1 MRALEPNS
9 SEWRRH
15 WPLLAAL
22 GVVLL
27 YDAPL
32 LLMHGLGLSMDGL
45 RQYYPAEYVLAH
57 ALRSGTLPFW
67 TPNVQAGFPLFAEG
81 QPGGLYPIN
90 LLALGLLPTP
100 LAHNAIIAVHHL
112 LGVAFTF
119 CWGRTLQIERA
130 AAAWM
135 ALVFALTTW
144 LAGSD
149 ILLIETMT
157 WVPLLFLMAER
168 LVRRGAPR
176 TAWVAVP
183 PLAMQWL
190 GGFPQIALYTAL
202 ATHIY
207 LVVRVCAEPWPWS
220 QRLRTVAAWSAAVLI
235 AVLLAAPQLLPQ
247 YELSQFSIRAA
258 GIQGSLSGEKSL
270 LPPALITLVLPSW
283 LGFFRSAGLGVGIY
297 VGLLPC
303 LVGLAAVINGPR
315 PRWCYPLLAVGLA
328 TTLLAFGHFSPLFPL
343 MRQVPGFAFFRYPS
357 RFLVFTQ
364 FCLVTFFGLGWQRL
378 STDAGAPF
386 DRTLRRLLF
395 AVAALAL
402 LNVAVAHPLLERFR
416 PELTAYAERYT
427 RTHIMTDP
435 YHLQPLSY
443 FQAKISALYGALIAA
458 TSWRH
463 VDAVLP
469 GCVAAVALLVVR
481 WPGVQQWRRA
491 LLGGLVFVDVLVFAG
506 GFHHTEPAALV
517 TTDPPTQRVL
527 AQLIG
532 RPPCR
537 LFWLA
542 EAPAEVL
549 RQERILLT
557 ANYNLISGL
566 PVTGVYAPLGFHA
579 YYRLMDRLGTVDLGF
594 GARPVTP
601 EDVAHDRALLDFL
614 NVGYVLSRQPL
625 NGFSEVAQIE
635 GTWIYR
641 NDRVAPRAFAV
652 DQIEQVPS
660 VAAALTWVKE
670 HPEHLRDTAV
680 LDQPLEVSF
689 ARGDAERSKV
699 SVLAY
704 EPQAVSVAVTAPGSV
719 VLVMSDTYYPG
730 WQARLD
736 GQVTPI
742 YRTHGVFR
750 AVVVPAGTHRVEFQY
765 EPRTFWHGVTIAGIA
780 AALCV
785 AWAVGARR
793 SGAARRLLSKGGFG
807 DNR

>member
-1 MRALEPNS
+1 MRAIEPNS

-32 LLMHGLGLSMDGL
+32 LLMRGLGLSMDGL

-100 LAHNAIIAVHHL
+100 LAHNAIIVVHHL
-112 LGVAFTF
+112 LGLVFTF
-119 CWGRTLQIERA
+119 CWGRTLQIDRA
-130 AAAWM
+130 AAGWM

-149 ILLIETMT
+149 ILLIETTT

-168 LVRRGAPR
+168 LVRRGTPR
-176 TAWVAVP
+176 TAWLAVP

-202 ATHIY
+202 TTHIY
-207 LVVRVCAEPWPWS
+207 LAVRVCAEPWPGS
-220 QRLRTVAAWSAAVLI
+220 QRLRTVAAWSAAMLI

-258 GIQGSLSGEKSL
+258 GIPGSLSGEKSL

-283 LGFFRSAGLGVGIY
+283 LGFFASAGLGAGIY

-303 LVGLAAVINGPR
+303 LVGLAVVINGPR
-315 PRWCYPLLAVGLA
+315 PRWYYPLLAVGVA

-343 MRQVPGFAFFRYPS
+343 LRRLPGFAFFRYPS

-378 STDAGAPF
+378 STFAGLPF
-386 DRTLRRLLF
+386 ERTLRRLLL
-395 AVAALAL
+395 AVATLAL
-402 LNVAVAHPLLERFR
+402 LNVAVAHPLLEWFR

-427 RTHIMTDP
+427 LTHIVTDP
-435 YHLQPLSY
+435 YHVQPLSY
-443 FQAKISALYGALIAA
+443 FQAKISALYGACIAA
-458 TSWRH
+458 ASWRRF
-463 VDAVLP
+463 DAMLP
-469 GCVAAVALLVVR
+469 LCVAAVAWLVVCR
-481 WPGVQQWRRA
+481 PGAQRVRQV
-491 LLGGLVFVDVLVFAG
+491 LLGGLVLVDVLLFAG
-506 GFHHTEPAALV
+506 GFHHTEPFSLG
-517 TTDPPTQRVL
+517 TMDPPTQRVL
-527 AQLIG
+527 TQLNG
-532 RPPCR
+532 PPPCR

-542 EAPAEVL
+542 DAPPATAFH
-549 RQERILLT
+549 RERILLT

-566 PVTGVYAPLGFHA
+566 PVTGVYAPLGFDA

-594 GARPVTP
+594 GSRPVTP
-601 EDVAHDRALLDFL
+601 DDVAHDRALLDFL
-614 NVGYVLSRQPL
+614 NVCYVLSNRPL
-625 NGFSEVAQIE
+625 SGFSEVAQIE

-641 NDRVAPRAFAV
+641 NDRAVPRALAV
-652 DQIEQVPS
+652 DRVEQVSS

-670 HPEHLRDTAV
+670 HPERLRDTAV
-680 LDQPLEVSF
+680 LDQPFEVPLE
-689 ARGDAERSKV
+689 RGDAERSSV

-704 EPQAVSVAVTAPGSV
+704 EPLAVSLAVTAPGSV

-742 YRTHGVFR
+742 YRTHGVVR
-750 AVVVPAGTHRVEFQY
+750 AVVVPAGTHRIELRY
-765 EPRTFWHGVTIAGIA
+765 ELRTFWHGVTIACVA
-780 AALCV
+780 AALCI

-793 SGAARRLLSKGGFG
+793 SGAVIC
-807 DNR
+807 